1 MDEEVIATIILL
13 DEPETF
19 LIVEE
24 PRKFADET
32 RYHPKHNVC
41 ALR

>member
-24 PRKFADET
+24 PQQSADET
-32 RYHPKHNVC
+32 RFHREHTVFTAC
-41 ALR
+41 